1 MWLRG
6 YEVLPPA
13 GTDSRTRALTQ
24 KASPEFRALHRSG
37 RLFDDFLQDHA
48 NISVVAGNVFPPWIP
63 NAKRSC
69 KPLWVVKRH
78 DHVLMDF

>member
-24 KASPEFRALHRSG
+24 KASPRSG
-37 RLFDDFLQDHA
+37 RFTEVDGCSTIFSRTTR
-48 NISVVAGNVFPPWIP
+48 IFPLLLEMSFQLGFP
-63 NAKRSC
+63 NTKRSC
-69 KPLWVVKRH
+69 KLLWVVKRH